1 MLSDN
6 KIKKLT
12 NKQKIMLKIQ
22 EYIRKMKRSTV
33 QQIFFGKNL
42 EIFLQQQEVW
52 NPWDLCF
59 IFKEY

>member
-42 EIFLQQQEVW
+42 EIFLQQQEV
-52 NPWDLCF
+52 
-59 IFKEY
+59 